1 MISPIKIFCDIET
14 TGLDPSRH
22 EIISI
27 CIITEYP
34 MGSSTWSALIKPRRI
49 WTADSRALQING
61 YNEAAWETAI
71 DIEEAVEMIDQRIH
85 GGLFI
90 GYNPSFDMS
99 FIRKALK
106 DYGYDTPRIR
116 MIDVMTL
123 AHEHLIGIGSL
134 SLYSVRKYLG
144 MSTAKAHTA
153 YQDTKDTR
161 DIYNLLHRC
170 SSWKRIQLFLLWK
183 FRELRNKHF

>member
-1 MISPIKIFCDIET
+1 MISPVKIFCDIET

-34 MGSSTWSALIKPRRI
+34 LGSSTWSALIKPRHI
-49 WTADSRALQING
+49 WSADQVALDING
-61 YNEAAWETAI
+61 YNEEAWASGI
-71 DIEEAVEMIDQRIH
+71 DIKEAAEMIDQRIN

-106 DYGYDTPRIR
+106 DHGYETPRVR

-123 AHEHLIGIGSL
+123 AHEHLIGIKRL

-144 MSTAKAHTA
+144 MSTENSHTA
-153 YQDTKDTR
+153 LQDTR
-161 DIYNLLHRC
+161 DTRAVYNLLHRC
-170 SSWKRIQLFLLWK
+170 SSWKRIGLYLMWK
-183 FRELRNKHF
+183 IRGLQARSK